1 LVGQKI
7 QKLSGLFFFVPRA
20 MQEANSNQELLIAW
34 RQGDEHAAELLVRR
48 YMVRL
53 TALARSRLSRKLA
66 RRLDAED
73 AVLSAWR
80 SFFVAAGDGRVSV
93 PEDDNLWPLLV
104 TLTLRKLARQAARH
118 TAQRRGV
125 QAEQNVDREDSW
137 QTVLSREPSPDEA
150 ALVADELESL
160 MASLERTDREILS
173 RRLQGQSV
181 AAIAAAMDVT
191 ERTIRRNLQRI
202 CELFRSLHGETDE
215 PFLSFPKDGAARDP
229 RAPLQGRAAPAVVTS
244 RTALTPTI
252 EYHDLR
258 LQKLIGQG
266 GFGKVYRALRISDG
280 TMVAAKFLK
289 KRFWRDLRCV
299 QCLLDETTRVS
310 ALSHRN
316 IIRHFGWG
324 ISPAGVPFIVMEWV
338 DGTDAERWRRTCH
351 PSLRDVIEC
360 CIAVADALT
369 AAHAVGIIH
378 GDVTPANVLRRTD
391 GRSLL
396 SDFGFAQSLQDSQRA
411 HFGGTLGFL
420 SPEQISDAFGSVGQ
434 WTDVY
439 GLGGLMY
446 ALMTESPPFTGR
458 DLPEVLASI
467 VSGRPPV
474 PPDRLASEIPEDLNR
489 LVLACLGKEPAER
502 PASTADVR
510 ASLQLIENRIPR

>member
-1 LVGQKI
+1 
-7 QKLSGLFFFVPRA
+7 
-20 MQEANSNQELLIAW
+20 MHEASSNQELLNAW
-34 RQGDEHAAELLVRR
+34 QQGDEQAAELLVRR

-53 TALARSRLSRKLA
+53 TAMARSRLSRKLA
-66 RRLDAED
+66 RRFDAED

-80 SFFVAAGDGRVSV
+80 SFFVAAGDGRVTV
-93 PEDDNLWPLLV
+93 PADDNLWPLLV
-104 TLTLRKLARQAARH
+104 TLTCRKLARQAARN
-118 TAQRRGV
+118 TAQRRS
-125 QAEQNVDREDSW
+125 VDEELNFDHEHSW

-150 ALVADELESL
+150 ALLADELESL
-160 MASLERTDREILS
+160 MASLDRPDREILS

-181 AAIAAAMDVT
+181 AAIAAAMNVT
-191 ERTIRRNLQRI
+191 DRTISRNLHRI
-202 CELFRSLHGETDE
+202 CELFTSLHGGADE
-215 PFLSFPKDGAARDP
+215 QPIRSPQDDIARDP
-229 RAPLQGRAAPAVVTS
+229 KAPVREPADPSTVTS
-244 RTALTPTI
+244 RTGLRPTV

-266 GFGKVYRALRISDG
+266 GFGKVYRAFRISDG
-280 TMVAAKFLK
+280 AIVAAKFLK
-289 KRFWRDLRCV
+289 RRFWRDQRSV
-299 QCLLDETTRVS
+299 QCMLDETTRVS

-360 CIAVADALT
+360 CAAVADALT

-391 GRSLL
+391 GTPLL
-396 SDFGFAQSLQDSQRA
+396 SDFGFAQSLQDPQRPY
-411 HFGGTLGFL
+411 FGGTLGFL
-420 SPEQISDAFGSVGQ
+420 SPEQISDAFGPVGER
-434 WTDVY
+434 TDVY
-439 GLGGLMY
+439 GLGGLIY
-446 ALMTESPPFTGR
+446 ALTTGR
-458 DLPEVLASI
+458 APFEGRDVPEALANI
-467 VSGRPPV
+467 VSGRPPA
-474 PPDRLASEIPEDLNR
+474 PPKRLVSEIPDDLNR
-489 LVLACLGKEPAER
+489 LVLACLCKEPAER